1 MPKGLWEMMDT
12 DTPPPH
18 CHFDKSGAVKSHASN
33 DRNAALPCRHFDRSE
48 VEKSHSP
55 MVCSIAT
62 GDLST
67 QRFNSPRGLY
77 PHTAMSL
84 RSR

>member
-33 DRNAALPCRHFDRSE
+33 DRNADPPLVISTEAKRSSKISLSHGRQHSDR
-48 VEKSHSP
+48 
-55 MVCSIAT
+55 
-62 GDLST
+62 
-67 QRFNSPRGLY
+67 R
-77 PHTAMSL
+77 SL
-84 RSR
+84 GSAFQ

>member
-1 MPKGLWEMMDT
+1 MMDT
-12 DTPPPH
+12 EPSLPH
-18 CHFDKSGAVKSHASN
+18 SHFDESGAVKSHASN
-33 DRNAALPCRHFDRSE
+33 DRNADPPLRHFDRSE

-55 MVCSIAT
+55 MAGSIAT
-62 GDLST
+62 GDLSA
-67 QRFNSPRGLY
+67 QRFNSPRDLY